1 MCCLH
6 RKRPPVPRGIFNL
19 PLYEPA
25 PGGLAA
31 LSETVKKALFSQT
44 RIQGCPRNC
53 ETLKCIKVCFFFL
66 EKTCPFCNFVVEIK
80 QTVVY
85 ISHEVN
91 TSFYKKTSEYISQQ
105 NHVHPNLALSKIK
118 ACMSPTPCF
127 PNNSSLKESFVLN
140 ILPSSELSL
149 MVSFLWLFKS
159 DLLFDPYMFLFSAF
173 LLSVYFLSH
182 SFVQDVCISHLRQ
195 LPGAQL

>member
-1 MCCLH
+1 M
-6 RKRPPVPRGIFNL
+6 
-19 PLYEPA
+19 
-25 PGGLAA
+25 
-31 LSETVKKALFSQT
+31 
-44 RIQGCPRNC
+44 
-53 ETLKCIKVCFFFL
+53 
-66 EKTCPFCNFVVEIK
+66 
-80 QTVVY
+80 VY

-195 LPGAQL
+195 LPGAQLWVSPAPDPTLPPCCLPEAVKTVGHLVRLFGLDLGSSACKLYALT